1 MSNRRQAL
9 WWLLSAWLPAI
20 LGIVVIAC
28 ESTDTFSS
36 ANTSEP
42 LRHLWEMMAGPVS
55 NAAWETIHRNI
66 RKTGHVIGYGML
78 SGLFFRAWFLTFR
91 EFLGRR
97 VQEWQTSSLL
107 ALVCTLAVGSSDEL
121 HQKLL
126 PSRTSSPLDVVVDM
140 AGAFMVQLLIAM
152 YFLFARGRQQ
162 ALVAADRNPDY

>member
-1 MSNRRQAL
+1 MLNRPQPIWR
-9 WWLLSAWLPAI
+9 LLSAWLPAI
-20 LGIVVIAC
+20 LGIAIIVW

-36 ANTSEP
+36 AHTSQP
-42 LRHLWEMMAGPVS
+42 LRHLWELLAGPVS
-55 NAAWETIHRNI
+55 NGAWDTIHRNI
-66 RKTGHVIGYGML
+66 RKTGHAIGYGLL

-97 VQEWQTSSLL
+97 VEEWQTSSLL

-126 PSRTSSPLDVVVDM
+126 PSRTSSPFDVAVDM

-152 YFLFARGRQQ
+152 YFLFARARQQ